1 MQLNHLKHNDID
13 FIRWDD
19 CIENSVGGL
28 PYAMSWYL
36 NIVSPNWEAVVSP
49 DYNYV
54 MPITVNSKFGIK
66 YIVQPAITQQLGIFS
81 RNEIHEDIIRLF
93 SSKIPYLSYHINLN
107 ENNIIVEMQ
116 SQSNYTLTLNKSYSK
131 IQQAYSKNCSRNICK
146 ANKFG
151 LSVGVVT
158 DSEEMIQFLVDNTTE
173 KNESILENFRQIVSL
188 GQLENKTQ
196 NIGVRNADGDL
207 IAAVCFLISPK
218 RWVYLLAVSNEEG
231 KTKSAMFALVD
242 YVIQKNVESEL
253 ILDFEGSEIEGVARF
268 YKGFGAVNRPYYV
281 IKKFRPAFLVG
292 KI

>member
-1 MQLNHLKHNDID
+1 MQLNHLKHADIN
-13 FIRWDD
+13 FIRWDE

-28 PYAMSWYL
+28 PYALSWYL
-36 NIVSPNWEAVVSP
+36 NIVSPNWEALVSP
-49 DYNYV
+49 NYEYV

-81 RNEIHEDIIRLF
+81 RKEIPDEIVRLF
-93 SSKIPYLSYHINLN
+93 ISKIPYLSYQINLN
-107 ENNIIVEMQ
+107 ENNNLADMQ
-116 SQSNYTLTLNKSYSK
+116 PQSNYTLILNKSYSK
-131 IQQAYSKNCSRNICK
+131 IQQAYSKNCMRNVSK
-146 ANKFG
+146 ANSLG
-151 LSVGVVT
+151 LIVEIIH
-158 DSEEMIQFLVDNTTE
+158 DSAEMIQFLVDNTTE
-173 KNESILENFRQIVSL
+173 KNESILENFRQIVRL

-196 NIGVRNADGDL
+196 NIGVRNTDGDL
-207 IAAVCFLISPK
+207 IAAVCFLISQR
-218 RWVYLLAVSNEEG
+218 RWVYLLAVSNDEG

-242 YVIQKNVESEL
+242 YVIQRNAESEF

>member
-1 MQLNHLKHNDID
+1 MQLNHLKHADID

-81 RNEIHEDIIRLF
+81 RNEIPEDIIRLF

-107 ENNIIVEMQ
+107 ENNIIAEMHP
-116 SQSNYTLTLNKSYSK
+116 QSNYTLTLNKSYSQ
-131 IQQAYSKNCSRNICK
+131 IQQAYSKNCARNICK
-146 ANKFG
+146 ASKYG
-151 LSVGVVT
+151 LSVEVVT
-158 DSEEMIQFLVDNTTE
+158 DSAEMIQFLVDNTTE

-207 IAAVCFLISPK
+207 IAAVCFLISSK
-218 RWVYLLAVSNEEG
+218 RWVYILAVSNEEG

-242 YVIQKNVESEL
+242 YAIQKNVESEL